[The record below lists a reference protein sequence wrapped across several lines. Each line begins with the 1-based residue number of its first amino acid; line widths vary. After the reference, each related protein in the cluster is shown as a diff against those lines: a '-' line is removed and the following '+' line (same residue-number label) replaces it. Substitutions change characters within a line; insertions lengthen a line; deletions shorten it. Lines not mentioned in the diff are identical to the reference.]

1 MLQKMQRGPDDALTL
16 QYDTPDGPRRLKT
29 RSVSLTIPAHSVA
42 NLLQPISSSASSAL
56 SSIDYPPV
64 AAVAVSYP
72 MSAIREDRKDAAGTL
87 PGKSHTIPPLRPG
100 GSSYWL
106 FVVQAW
112 HLIEWPVV
120 LVQLLALLRD
130 ACTSDDA

>member
-1 MLQKMQRGPDDALTL
+1 MQRGPDDALTL

-29 RSVSLTIPAHSVA
+29 RSVSLTIPAHAVA

-87 PGKSHTIPPLRPG
+87 PGKVHTLPPP
-100 GSSYWL
+100 SPFTPW
-106 FVVQAW
+106 V
-112 HLIEWPVV
+112 
-120 LVQLLALLRD
+120 LLAIAVFESKIWR
-130 ACTSDDA
+130 TPWRGP